1 MLLDRSCRELL
12 DAFSAPDPTPG
23 GGSASA
29 LAGALGA
36 ALLAMVAGLPKT
48 RHGGG
53 EDRAALDEVRPRL
66 LAARA
71 RLAALV
77 EEDAAAYDRVVAAYR
92 LPKGTDAER
101 RARSEAIQRALRR
114 AIETPLAVMQY
125 AAAGAEA
132 AEVVARH
139 GSAAASSDVGV
150 ALELLGAALRGARL
164 NVEVN
169 LATVDDAAYVARIR
183 GETDEWTGAFDRAAD
198 RARAALA

>member
-114 AIETPLAVMQY
+114 AIETPLAVMQH